1 MSQPKNASPCKLHDR
16 VQRDEFH
23 EREQRQ
29 RQTEIRVRELR
40 GVTGEGCGGRP
51 GGAAHARGHARARR
65 RRRRAR
71 GRVPVLCVKNK
82 IQYYRNYTRGL
93 ILG

>member
-51 GGAAHARGHARARR
+51 GGAAHGATGAPGA
-65 RRRRAR
+65 AAA
-71 GRVPVLCVKNK
+71 GPGAVSPFSV
-82 IQYYRNYTRGL
+82 
-93 ILG
+93 

>member
-1 MSQPKNASPCKLHDR
+1 MSQPKNASPCRLHDR

-40 GVTGEGCGGRP
+40 GVTGEG
-51 GGAAHARGHARARR
+51 
-65 RRRRAR
+65 
-71 GRVPVLCVKNK
+71 
-82 IQYYRNYTRGL
+82 
-93 ILG
+93 